1 MNEWII
7 SGFEAT
13 GIIFCCIL
21 GLLVGSFLNVA
32 AIRIPRGQS
41 VIAPPSHCMHCHH
54 RLQIVDLIP
63 VASYLLLK
71 GKCRYC
77 GIRISAR
84 YILGEL
90 VACVVFMLL
99 GLWWGVDPELIV
111 ALVLASVLLT
121 AALTDLQE
129 MIIPDKLIGFAMVS
143 GVLLR
148 LWIHPLPLWN
158 YGLGF
163 LAGGGAL
170 YAIAWLGW
178 KLYGKD
184 VMGGG
189 DIKLLAVI
197 GLFAGLHAV
206 VFTLLAASLLA
217 LGVTGLRALF
227 GACHRGAVIVFGPY
241 LALGGL
247 VGYLWAEPLAAGYR
261 AWLFSLMVAH

>member
-1 MNEWII
+1 M
-7 SGFEAT
+7 SGLILPGFGAL
-13 GIIFCCIL
+13 GIIFCSIL
-21 GLLVGSFLNVA
+21 GLLVGSFINVA
-32 AIRIPRGQS
+32 AIRIPLGQS
-41 VIAPPSHCMHCHH
+41 IIAPPSHCMHCHR

-90 VACVVFMLL
+90 IACAAFMLL
-99 GLWWGVDPELIV
+99 GLWWGVGTELIV

-121 AALTDLQE
+121 AALTDSQE
-129 MIIPDKLIGFAMVS
+129 LIIPDKLIWFAIVS
-143 GVLLR
+143 GVVLR

-163 LAGGGAL
+163 LAGGGVL
-170 YAIAWLGW
+170 YAVAWVGW

-197 GLFAGLHAV
+197 GLFAGLPAV
-206 VFTLLAASLLA
+206 VVTLMAASVLA

-227 GACHRGAVIVFGPY
+227 GAYHRGEVIAFGPY

-247 VGYLWAEPLAAGYR
+247 MGYLWAEPLAAGYR
-261 AWLFSLMVAH
+261 SWLLSLMGAY